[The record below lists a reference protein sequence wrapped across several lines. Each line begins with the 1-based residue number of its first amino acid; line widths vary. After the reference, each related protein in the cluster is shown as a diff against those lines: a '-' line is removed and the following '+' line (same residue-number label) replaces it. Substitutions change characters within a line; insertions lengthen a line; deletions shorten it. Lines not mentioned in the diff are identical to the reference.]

1 MRSTRISPEP
11 ATSDTRSPTA
21 RSGELVTQ
29 SSTTRM
35 VNPVGLMSPIE
46 DELNWPPKPPQSG
59 M

>member
-1 MRSTRISPEP
+1 
-11 ATSDTRSPTA
+11 
-21 RSGELVTQ
+21 
-29 SSTTRM
+29 M